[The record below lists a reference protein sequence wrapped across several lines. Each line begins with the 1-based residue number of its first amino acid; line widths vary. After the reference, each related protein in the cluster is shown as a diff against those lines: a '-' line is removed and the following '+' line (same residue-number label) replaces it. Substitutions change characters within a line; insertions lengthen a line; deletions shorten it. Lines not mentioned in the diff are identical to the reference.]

1 LGISLYKVLSLSFPG
16 DVDIASKKVASHGL
30 AKAYIIYVILFIRF
44 A

>member
-30 AKAYIIYVILFIRF
+30 AEVFFILMVLFIRF